1 MKKKGVKRKTKIIVL
16 TLILAI
22 NLLVILFSYN
32 DQIQETNQ
40 INLDKNKKQLI
51 TENLKV
57 PEKAKDF
64 LQTITNIQKKD
75 FILGLLNIDNVFYR
89 KEIILYSD
97 FTGYGYGEP
106 DPDPIPEPYPDPGS
120 YPEPDPIPEP
130 EPYPEPDPI
139 PEPDPD
145 PYPNPD
151 PGSKCQTNQDCDDDN
166 ICNGQEFCEQGI
178 CMFGN
183 TLNCEDND
191 PCTHDYCANNQCV
204 NNPLPDCQKK

>member
-1 MKKKGVKRKTKIIVL
+1 MKKKGVKKRTKILLITLTIAITILIILSSYNYQIQKTIQNNIDKNQKQLSTNPLKISEKTKEV
-16 TLILAI
+16 
-22 NLLVILFSYN
+22 F
-32 DQIQETNQ
+32 
-40 INLDKNKKQLI
+40 
-51 TENLKV
+51 
-57 PEKAKDF
+57 
-64 LQTITNIQKKD
+64 QTITNTHPVDLVLEI
-75 FILGLLNIDNVFYR
+75 LNINDIFYKR
-89 KEIILYSD
+89 GLILYSD
-97 FTGYGYGEP
+97 ITGYGYG
-106 DPDPIPEPYPDPGS
+106 
-120 YPEPDPIPEP
+120 
-130 EPYPEPDPI
+130 DPI